1 MTQDARVVLV
11 ANGGSTNLRAA
22 WSDTP
27 AASWASAATA
37 NLPTFA
43 NGTTCT
49 WAKLAYSPSLNI
61 LVAINPGSDNLYN
74 NITTSG
80 DGGTTWAQRQYPN
93 ANAGSWVMNDICWAP
108 TLGLFV
114 IACSAGPT
122 SSTRILT
129 SPDGIHWTAQTL
141 PTTGISLVGVTCGTI
156 SGADVIVA
164 VGTNLIYTSTDGVTW
179 TSRTSPSSQTWSSVC
194 WNSGQSKFVACAN
207 SGSGTNNIMYSSD
220 GTSWTAA
227 STGGSINLTRIG
239 YSVDLDQM
247 ICVGG
252 NGSHINYSTA
262 GSVTSWTQRV
272 GIGGSDQF
280 SDVCWSH
287 DHSTWVLVSS
297 IDATIYTCATCSGTF
312 ASQTTPNTNSWAG
325 CVAIP
330 ASTVIAN
337 NLGLDPQSS
346 TSYPYFNALAIMSG
360 FNGVSTH
367 TMSLT
372 SGQSDEVILI
382 FVEMEQLQATGAYA
396 TVSSITGG
404 SGLTWARYGSAYQYR
419 GGRNGSS
426 PFNWNTMEVW
436 WAHASAVQTSQ
447 TITVNTSATVDNLS
461 AFALGV
467 IGANTSAPFD
477 TNGLFTNN
485 GGTSGTATTPTT
497 ATNAVT
503 TAAGNELIFAFSGAP
518 RSISTDSPPTGYV
531 TEYMGGDPS
540 GTDWG
545 YQETAIGQPSTAL
558 SAATVA
564 FGGSYTVANWGMIV
578 GAITP
583 TSGPPTGTWHSTE
596 ATDMMAFPGG
606 VLGGSWHSTEYIDTA
621 DFVGGHPNG
630 PWHSTEAADT
640 MGFVGHPELSGVWSS
655 IEITD
660 AMAFTAIGP
669 IATYFDP
676 TTASHGVDFQNL
688 NMTVVNQEGF
698 GEPVG
703 ARSNTSYTTGKLY
716 VEFFTQLGN
725 NASGVGIGNSATT
738 FANFGTALG
747 VVPGYAT
754 GGAGIFQAQD
764 GTIWINGVEQTNWS
778 GVSLYRANIGVAIDL
793 VNELIWFRVN
803 GGHWNGIAGANPANG
818 VASPRPP
825 ANGPQAGSGGYDIS
839 SLTGGAI
846 YLIAEIVGAYDTV
859 AMNAGASAF
868 SYGAPVGFS
877 AWDSAAQ
884 AAPALQMDGYATS
897 GISEVASAYNPIMT
911 GTVTLSTTQNDDVIV
926 LGIATGG
933 FYNAAR
939 VESITSTSGLVWKRR
954 NRRWQV
960 GGYKGDGSTIINT
973 GLDTEIWWAHAPT
986 ALSGEVI
993 TVNMDPTT
1001 YPGAGF
1007 VTTSGTGSMSLI
1019 AFGVS
1024 GANYTTPWDAHTQ
1037 AGGFVDNIGNIF
1049 YTPATAELSTKA
1061 NKTFLIGFHGDTLA
1075 DTGITQDP
1083 WTYVTSVTA
1092 SEHLGYPSFLSLVY
1106 QIVEEPQFNTNVV
1119 YGQTYAGYPVF
1130 QAQSMMFD
1138 SIVAAG
1144 ESGTNAE
1151 VVWFWDA
1158 GSTSNIQQLSTG
1170 TTLQLSYSATNFN
1183 LMVLIEVVIMSASG
1197 NGEVTSISEGQ
1208 GSLSSTGFERR
1219 SRTVTNTP
1227 KGSLAVEI
1235 WWGWMPMY
1243 TSAERANNDT
1253 ITINTINAASGDIIG
1268 AIMFGLGGTTGAFGL
1283 GDPFWD
1289 VNPSVPAANN
1299 STVSSPPYATDIST
1313 TIPSDLLVAW
1323 TANNTENVPGFTD
1336 PFVTLVQAYPATIL
1350 PIMQLNSLAPPLY
1363 TGFEFFY
1370 EPGLATSET
1379 AEFLA
1384 GSPEPDGWI
1393 VVADAIPVGP
1403 PQPPIGTMHP
1413 SDPPDK
1419 FTHTGNYTAIGI
1431 ASPGGWVGAPEN
1443 HGVITAIEHED
1454 ICGGTPNLGY
1464 APFLGEGWL
1473 GGVAA
1478 HATWHSTESDDQMA
1492 LYGWVLGFG
1501 ITGQLNA
1508 PESKDRMASSN
1519 RTTVTGTMGAVET
1532 KDRWASA
1539 GLVLPPGHI
1548 HPTTPR
1554 KRRLLIVT

>member
-1 MTQDARVVLV
+1 MATSYSNLGGTGIRNPAITVTPSAGLV
-11 ANGGSTNLRAA
+11 ASGVSTAILDGTQADSYWWNSGQTTATLTFDFGSGQSVVIDEFKWYQDSAHSQGTWKWAGSNDNSTFTDLLTGINLGNGAATNTYSYTNTTAYRYYKLIQTGGSTSSSPYIREIEFKISGFRMLYLDEGGHATGGSNGGSTTVVATLTTTRSDDIVIAIVAA
-22 WSDTP
+22 ERTSGSFPQVTSISDTAGLTWTLRKRLTFTGGRHTNP
-27 AASWASAATA
+27 QAVELWWAYA
-37 NLPTFA
+37 P
-43 NGTTCT
+43 
-49 WAKLAYSPSLNI
+49 SP
-61 LVAINPGSDNLYN
+61 
-74 NITTSG
+74 
-80 DGGTTWAQRQYPN
+80 
-93 ANAGSWVMNDICWAP
+93 
-108 TLGLFV
+108 
-114 IACSAGPT
+114 
-122 SSTRILT
+122 LT
-129 SPDGIHWTAQTL
+129 
-141 PTTGISLVGVTCGTI
+141 
-156 SGADVIVA
+156 ADVITA
-164 VGTNLIYTSTDGVTW
+164 N
-179 TSRTSPSSQTWSSVC
+179 
-194 WNSGQSKFVACAN
+194 FVAN
-207 SGSGTNNIMYSSD
+207 DN
-220 GTSWTAA
+220 
-227 STGGSINLTRIG
+227 
-239 YSVDLDQM
+239 
-247 ICVGG
+247 
-252 NGSHINYSTA
+252 
-262 GSVTSWTQRV
+262 
-272 GIGGSDQF
+272 
-280 SDVCWSH
+280 
-287 DHSTWVLVSS
+287 
-297 IDATIYTCATCSGTF
+297 TIITTF
-312 ASQTTPNTNSWAG
+312 A
-325 CVAIP
+325 
-330 ASTVIAN
+330 IA
-337 NLGLDPQSS
+337 
-346 TSYPYFNALAIMSG
+346 
-360 FNGVSTH
+360 
-367 TMSLT
+367 
-372 SGQSDEVILI
+372 
-382 FVEMEQLQATGAYA
+382 
-396 TVSSITGG
+396 
-404 SGLTWARYGSAYQYR
+404 
-419 GGRNGSS
+419 
-426 PFNWNTMEVW
+426 
-436 WAHASAVQTSQ
+436 
-447 TITVNTSATVDNLS
+447 
-461 AFALGV
+461 
-467 IGANTSAPFD
+467 GANTSAPWD
-477 TNGLFTNN
+477 TNGSLPATNTDVTGSSTDPSVSGVSTTASN
-485 GGTSGTATTPTT
+485 IMALAMWGSGNNSNPIGTAPSGFTEIAHVN
-497 ATNAVT
+497 AT
-503 TAAGNELIFAFSGAP
+503 
-518 RSISTDSPPTGYV
+518 
-531 TEYMGGDPS
+531 S
-540 GTDWG
+540 GTDWEYG
-545 YQETAIGQPSTAL
+545 SSAYGVFTSAL
-558 SAATVA
+558 SSATVT
-564 FGGSYTVANWGMIV
+564 FGELELDWGMIV
-578 GAITP
+578 DAIVVAPFTN
-583 TSGPPTGTWHSTE
+583 TGTWASTE
-596 ATDMMAFPGG
+596 ADDTMAFAGG
-606 VLGGSWHSTEYIDTA
+606 VLGGSWS
-621 DFVGGHPNG
+621 
-630 PWHSTEAADT
+630 STEATDVMAFAALLKGTWGSTEAKDT
-640 MGFVGHPELSGVWSS
+640 LAFVGHPSLFGSWNSTEAKD
-655 IEITD
+655 T
-660 AMAFTAIGP
+660 MAATAIGP

-846 YLIAEIVGAYDTV
+846 YLIAEIVGAYDKV

-884 AAPALQMDGYATS
+884 ATPALQMDGYATS

-911 GTVTLSTTQNDDVIV
+911 GTVTLSTTQNNDVIV

-1144 ESGTNAE
+1144 ESGTSAE

-1158 GSTSNIQQLSTG
+1158 GCTSNIQQLSTG

-1253 ITINTINAASGDIIG
+1253 ITINTINAASGDIVG

-1299 STVSSPPYATDIST
+1299 STVSAPPYATDIST

-1336 PFVTLVQAYPATIL
+1336 PFITLVQAYPATIL

-1384 GSPEPDGWI
+1384 GSPEPVGWI

-1403 PQPPIGTMHP
+1403 PQPPTGVWAST
-1413 SDPPDK
+1413 DTPDK
-1419 FTHTGNYTAIGI
+1419 FTHSGNYTAIGI
-1431 ASPGGWVGAPEN
+1431 ASPGGWVGYPAA
-1443 HGVITAIEHED
+1443 HGVIAATEHED

-1478 HATWHSTESDDQMA
+1478 HATWHSTEGDDQMA

-1508 PESKDRMASSN
+1508 PESKDRMSSSN
-1519 RTTVTGTMGAVET
+1519 RTTVTGTMGSVET

-1539 GLVLPPGHI
+1539 GLVLPPGRI
-1548 HPTTPR
+1548 HPTTPY
-1554 KRRLLIVT
+1554 KRRLLIIT